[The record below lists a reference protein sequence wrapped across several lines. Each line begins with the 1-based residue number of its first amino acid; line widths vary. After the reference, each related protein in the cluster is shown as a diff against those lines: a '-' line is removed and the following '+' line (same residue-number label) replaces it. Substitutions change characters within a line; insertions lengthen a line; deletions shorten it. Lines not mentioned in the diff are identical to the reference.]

1 MEQLTKIAV
10 SCSFLRLHVTQND
23 NMGVQGR
30 YLDIL
35 LIEDDELVR
44 DCLEVA
50 LLEAGLETTGSRSGE
65 AALNLLSAERP
76 PCVVV
81 TDINLGPGMDGLA
94 FMRAAR
100 ERCPGLPVVFISG
113 RYGEL
118 RGMTA
123 TERFLPKPFTTP
135 ALLRAIEDVRA
146 SAGVS

>member
-1 MEQLTKIAV
+1 
-10 SCSFLRLHVTQND
+10 
-23 NMGVQGR
+23 
-30 YLDIL
+30 LDIL

-50 LLEAGLETTGSRSGE
+50 LGEAGLETTGSTSAE
-65 AALNLLSAERP
+65 AALDLLCPSRP
-76 PCVVV
+76 PAVVV

-113 RYGEL
+113 RYGHL

-123 TERFLPKPFTTP
+123 IERFLPKPFTTP

-146 SAGVS
+146 SSCAQPHKLCLP

>member
-1 MEQLTKIAV
+1 MTRCEV
-10 SCSFLRLHVTQND
+10 
-23 NMGVQGR
+23 GGR
-30 YLDIL
+30 NLDIL

-50 LLEAGLETTGSRSGE
+50 LLEAGLDIRGSISGE
-65 AALNLLSAERP
+65 AALDLLNTDRP
-76 PCVVV
+76 PSVVV
-81 TDINLGPGMDGLA
+81 TDINLGAGMDGLA

-118 RGMTA
+118 RGLTA
-123 TERFLPKPFTTP
+123 SERFLPKPFTTP

-146 SAGVS
+146 SSRVS

>member
-1 MEQLTKIAV
+1 M
-10 SCSFLRLHVTQND
+10 R
-23 NMGVQGR
+23 GWGR
-30 YLDIL
+30 SLDIL
-35 LIEDDELVR
+35 LIEDDEMVR

-50 LLEAGLETTGSRSGE
+50 LQEAGLDIKGSISGE
-65 AALNLLSAERP
+65 AALDLLSADRP
-76 PCVVV
+76 PSVVV
-81 TDINLGPGMDGLA
+81 TDINLGAGMDGLA

-135 ALLRAIEDVRA
+135 ALLRAIEDLRA
-146 SAGVS
+146 SSRFS

>member
-1 MEQLTKIAV
+1 
-10 SCSFLRLHVTQND
+10 
-23 NMGVQGR
+23 
-30 YLDIL
+30 LDIL

-50 LLEAGLETTGSRSGE
+50 LLQAGLETHGSTTAE
-65 AALNLLSAERP
+65 AALDLLSAERP
-76 PCVVV
+76 PSVVV
-81 TDINLGPGMDGLA
+81 TDINLGSGMDGLA

-113 RYGEL
+113 RYEEL

-135 ALLRAIEDVRA
+135 ALLRAIADVRS
-146 SAGVS
+146 SAQA

>member
-1 MEQLTKIAV
+1 MTRCEV
-10 SCSFLRLHVTQND
+10 
-23 NMGVQGR
+23 GGR
-30 YLDIL
+30 ILDIL

-50 LLEAGLETTGSRSGE
+50 LLEAGLDIRGSISGE
-65 AALNLLSAERP
+65 AALDLLNTDRP
-76 PCVVV
+76 PSVVV
-81 TDINLGPGMDGLA
+81 TDINLGAGMDGLA

-118 RGMTA
+118 RGLTA
-123 TERFLPKPFTTP
+123 SERFLPKPFTTP

-146 SAGVS
+146 SSRVS

>member
-1 MEQLTKIAV
+1 
-10 SCSFLRLHVTQND
+10 
-23 NMGVQGR
+23 
-30 YLDIL
+30 LDIL
-35 LIEDDELVR
+35 LIEDDEMVR

-50 LLEAGLETTGSRSGE
+50 LQEAGLDIKGSISGE
-65 AALNLLSAERP
+65 AALDLLSADRP
-76 PCVVV
+76 PSVVV
-81 TDINLGPGMDGLA
+81 TDINLGAGMDGLA

-135 ALLRAIEDVRA
+135 ALLRAIEDLRA
-146 SAGVS
+146 SSRFS

>member
-1 MEQLTKIAV
+1 
-10 SCSFLRLHVTQND
+10 
-23 NMGVQGR
+23 
-30 YLDIL
+30 LDIL

-50 LLEAGLETTGSRSGE
+50 LLEAGLDTTGSTSGE
-65 AALNLLSAERP
+65 AALDLLNVDRP
-76 PCVVV
+76 PSVVV
-81 TDINLGPGMDGLA
+81 TDINLGAGMDGLA

-123 TERFLPKPFTTP
+123 SERFLPKPFTTP
-135 ALLRAIEDVRA
+135 ALLRAIEDVRRSQRVA
-146 SAGVS
+146 S